1 MAHTALPPRCAPVAR
16 QWLGGTV
23 KVFEHDPEL
32 LDGLDPAD
40 AEAAR
45 AAGVAPLLNLGTGAW
60 TPPRG
65 ALSNRVLG
73 LLVLDGLLVR
83 SVEMDGTL
91 CPELLGRGDLL
102 RPWDD
107 GPEQL
112 DLGLPASWK
121 VIEPAT
127 LAVLDGRF
135 VDTLR
140 RWPWISQALVA
151 RCVQRSR
158 SIAVRTAIPQIRR
171 ADDRLRMLF
180 RELSARWGR
189 VTPHG
194 VLVPLPLTNQLI
206 AQLVCLRR
214 PTTSSTMTRL
224 ARDGEIVRRPGSGFL
239 VDLAPSLQGRPGAGG
254 CPRRRRTSAADAGTP
269 ALMATRRQR

>member
-1 MAHTALPPRCAPVAR
+1 MSTVALPGAPRHSAAAR
-16 QWLGGTV
+16 QWSGGV
-23 KVFEHDPEL
+23 VRVFEHDPDL
-32 LDGLDPAD
+32 LEGLDPAD

-45 AAGVAPLLNLGTGAW
+45 AVGVAPTLRLGTGRW
-60 TPPRG
+60 TPPHGRLG
-65 ALSNRVLG
+65 SRILG

-83 SVEMDGTL
+83 CVEVDGVL

-107 GPEQL
+107 GPEERE
-112 DLGLPASWK
+112 LGLTSSWK
-121 VIEPAT
+121 VIEPVT

-135 VDTLR
+135 VETIR
-140 RWPWISQALVA
+140 RWPWISHALIG

-158 SIAVRTAIPQIRR
+158 SMAFRTAIPQIRR

-180 RELSARWGR
+180 RDLSARWGK

-194 VLVPLPLTNQLI
+194 IVVPLPLTNQLI

-214 PTTSSTMTRL
+214 PTASSTMTRL
-224 ARDGEIVRRPGSGFL
+224 ARDGEIVRRPGTGFL
-239 VDLAPSLQGRPGAGG
+239 VNLDPAGSVADG
-254 CPRRRRTSAADAGTP
+254 SVEAA
-269 ALMATRRQR
+269 